1 MAPKIAIIIYT
12 TYHHISTLA
21 ESIKAGVAAAGGN
34 ATILQVPE
42 TLPESVL
49 TAIHAPPKPNY
60 PTVTVSELTSYDGF
74 IFGFPTRYGAF
85 PAQFKSF
92 WDGTGGL
99 WASGALHGKY
109 FGVFT
114 STGTPG
120 GGQEV
125 TILNS
130 LSSFVHHGLIYV
142 PLGYKNA
149 FPLLTSFDEFHG
161 GSPWGAGTLAGGDG
175 SRSPL
180 KLELDIAEIQGKSF
194 YETVAKAF

>member
-1 MAPKIAIIIYT
+1 M
-12 TYHHISTLA
+12 A
-21 ESIKAGVAAAGGN
+21 ESVKTGITSAGGN
-34 ATILQVPE
+34 ATIYQVPE
-42 TLPESVL
+42 TLPENVL

-60 PTVTVSELTSYDGF
+60 PIITVQDLTKFDA
-74 IFGFPTRYGAF
+74 IVFGFPTRFGAF
-85 PAQFKSF
+85 PAQFKAF

-130 LSSFVHHGLIYV
+130 LSSFVHHGMVFV
-142 PLGYKNA
+142 PLGYKYSS
-149 FPLLTSFDEFHG
+149 PLLTSFDEPHG
-161 GSPWGAGTLAGGDG
+161 SSPWGAGTLAGADG
-175 SRSPL
+175 SREPSNI
-180 KLELDIAEIQGKSF
+180 ELGIAEIQGKSF
-194 YETVAKAF
+194 YDIVAKVF